1 MNRRLSFGLVFFS
14 TYMAIAFAT
23 SRVGISQVTTMEK
36 ESDLIGVLKSDSPPG
51 DKAIACKRL
60 AIYGSAEA
68 APELAKLLSDD
79 SLASWARIALEAIP
93 GSKVDEALRKASES
107 LQGRLLVG
115 TINSIGVRRDAGA
128 VETMSTRLKDKD
140 ADVASAA
147 AVALGRIGNTAATQI
162 LRKAIVSAPVNV
174 RSAVAEGC
182 VLCAERSLQE
192 GNATLAT
199 AIYDDVRKAEVPM
212 QRIVEATRGAIL
224 ARKQDGIPLLL
235 ENLRSSEKVLF
246 QVALKAAREL
256 SGREVD
262 TALAAELALA
272 TPDRAALVIQAM
284 ADRKETV
291 ALPAIVKASGVG
303 PKLVRL
309 SAINA
314 LGRVG
319 NATCVLPLLG
329 IASET
334 DVELSEA
341 AMTALAALPDQS
353 INNDILGRLP
363 KAEGKLL
370 LALIAVVGQRRIE
383 ATTELVKALKNSD
396 NSVRAAALK
405 SLGATVPADSLSV
418 LISQVAAPG
427 HAEDLEIAQQA
438 LKTAAIRMPDREACA
453 AQIVKTL
460 EASSVSTKSALLDIL
475 AAVGGTNALQAMNNA
490 AKSTDPELKD
500 VSSRLLGDWMTI
512 DAAPVL
518 LDLAKNGPAD
528 KFQVRAMKGYIRIA
542 RQFAMNQPE
551 RVAMCKNAFEA
562 SRQPAE
568 QKMVL
573 EILKRYPDIEML
585 KIAIKAVQVSE
596 LKEDAKQAA
605 LAIAEKVTGKSEE
618 VQKLLAEAGLVEVKK

>member
-1 MNRRLSFGLVFFS
+1 
-14 TYMAIAFAT
+14 
-23 SRVGISQVTTMEK
+23 MEK

-60 AIYGSAEA
+60 AIYGSADA

-79 SLASWARIALEAIP
+79 SLASWARIAMEAIP
-93 GSKVDEALRKASES
+93 GPKVDEALRKASES
-107 LQGRLLVG
+107 LQGRLLIG
-115 TINSIGVRRDAGA
+115 TINSIGVRRDANA
-128 VETMSTRLKDKD
+128 VETMSIRLKDKD

-182 VLCAERSLQE
+182 VLCAERSLLE

-235 ENLRSSEKVLF
+235 ENLQSPEKVLF

-256 SGREVD
+256 SGRDVD
-262 TALAAELALA
+262 TALAAELSLA
-272 TPDRAALVIQAM
+272 APDRAALVIQAM

-291 ALPAIVKASGVG
+291 ALPAIVKASGAG
-303 PKLVRL
+303 PKIVRL

-319 NATCVLPLLG
+319 NATCVSPLLG
-329 IASET
+329 IAGEADT
-334 DVELSEA
+334 DLSEA
-341 AMTALAALPDQS
+341 AMTALAELPDQS
-353 INNDILGRLP
+353 INKDILSRLP
-363 KAEGKLL
+363 KAEGKVL

-396 NSVRAAALK
+396 KSVRAAALK
-405 SLGATVPADSLSV
+405 SLGATVPAESLSV

-427 HAEDLEIAQQA
+427 HAEDLEVAQQA
-438 LKTAAIRMPDREACA
+438 LKTAAVRMPDREACA
-453 AQIVKTL
+453 ALIAKTL
-460 EASSVSTKSALLDIL
+460 DASSVSTKRAMLEIL

-490 AKSTDPELKD
+490 AKSSDAELKD

-585 KIAIKAVQVSE
+585 KIAIKAVQVAE
-596 LKEDAKQAA
+596 LKDDAKQTA
-605 LAIAEKVTGKSEE
+605 LAIAEKITGKTEE
-618 VQKLLAEAGLVEVKK
+618 VQKLLAESGLVNGKP

>member
-1 MNRRLSFGLVFFS
+1 MNRSLKCGLLFLS
-14 TYMAIAFAT
+14 TYIAIAFAT
-23 SRVGISQVTTMEK
+23 SRIGLSQVITMEK
-36 ESDLIGVLKSDSPPG
+36 ESDLIGVLKSDAPPG

-60 AIYGSAEA
+60 AIYGSADA

-79 SLASWARIALEAIP
+79 SLASWARIAMEAIP
-93 GSKVDEALRKASES
+93 GPKVDEALRKASES
-107 LQGRLLVG
+107 LQGRLLIG
-115 TINSIGVRRDAGA
+115 TINSIGVRRDASA
-128 VETMSTRLKDKD
+128 VETMSIRLKDKD

-182 VLCAERSLQE
+182 VLCAERSLLE

-235 ENLRSSEKVLF
+235 ENLHSPEKVLF

-262 TALAAELALA
+262 TALAAELTLA
-272 TPDRAALVIQAM
+272 PPDRAALVIQAM

-291 ALPAIVKASGVG
+291 ALPAIVKASGAG

-319 NATCVLPLLG
+319 NATCVSPLLG
-329 IASET
+329 IAGEADT
-334 DVELSEA
+334 ELSEA
-341 AMTALAALPDQS
+341 AMTALAELPDQS
-353 INNDILGRLP
+353 INKIILGRLP

-396 NSVRAAALK
+396 KSVRAAALK
-405 SLGATVPADSLSV
+405 SLGATVPAESLSV

-427 HAEDLEIAQQA
+427 HAEDIEVAQQA

-453 AQIVKTL
+453 TQIAKTL
-460 EASSVSTKSALLDIL
+460 DASSVSTKSALLEIL
-475 AAVGGTNALQAMNNA
+475 AAVGGTNALQAMNTA
-490 AKSTDPELKD
+490 AKSSDPELKD

-551 RVAMCKNAFEA
+551 RVVMCKNAFEA
-562 SRQPAE
+562 SRQPGE

-618 VQKLLAEAGLVEVKK
+618 VQKLLAEAGLVDVKK

>member
-1 MNRRLSFGLVFFS
+1 MNRRLKCSLLFLS
-14 TYMAIAFAT
+14 TSIAITFAT
-23 SRVGISQVTTMEK
+23 SRIGLSQVITMEK

-60 AIYGSAEA
+60 AIYGSADA

-79 SLASWARIALEAIP
+79 SLASWARIAMEAIP
-93 GSKVDEALRKASES
+93 GPKVDEALRKASES
-107 LQGRLLVG
+107 LQGRLLIG
-115 TINSIGVRRDAGA
+115 TINSIGVRRDANA
-128 VETMSTRLKDKD
+128 VETMSIRLKDKD

-182 VLCAERSLQE
+182 VLCAERSLLE

-235 ENLRSSEKVLF
+235 ENLQSPEKVLF

-256 SGREVD
+256 SGRDVD
-262 TALAAELALA
+262 TALAAELSLA
-272 TPDRAALVIQAM
+272 APDRAALVIQAM

-291 ALPAIVKASGVG
+291 ALPAIVKASGAG
-303 PKLVRL
+303 PKIVRL

-319 NATCVLPLLG
+319 NATCVSPLLG
-329 IASET
+329 IAGEADT
-334 DVELSEA
+334 DLSEA
-341 AMTALAALPDQS
+341 AMTALAELPDQS
-353 INNDILGRLP
+353 INKDILSRLP
-363 KAEGKLL
+363 KAEGKVL

-396 NSVRAAALK
+396 KSVRAAALK
-405 SLGATVPADSLSV
+405 SLGATVPAESLSV

-427 HAEDLEIAQQA
+427 HAEDLEVAQQA
-438 LKTAAIRMPDREACA
+438 LKTAAVRMPDREACA
-453 AQIVKTL
+453 ALIAKTL
-460 EASSVSTKSALLDIL
+460 DASSVSTKRAMLEIL

-490 AKSTDPELKD
+490 AKSSDAELKD

-585 KIAIKAVQVSE
+585 KIAIKAVQVAE
-596 LKEDAKQAA
+596 LKDDAKQTA
-605 LAIAEKVTGKSEE
+605 LAIAEKITGKTEE
-618 VQKLLAEAGLVEVKK
+618 VQKLLAESGLVNGKP